1 MEAPKFL
8 LEMSKQLKEQDNRC
22 TADPI
27 FMVCYDK
34 WLTCA
39 DDRGD
44 KEVWLINDDEYTECD
59 NESEVL
65 TYLHEHHSD
74 WINSIKVQK
83 YEDDC
88 LYDDYDSFEHYLE
101 SDDFELDLELE
112 EYDWPGVFGIEKMC
126 MQKEMTVV
134 NSHLTEEG
142 AKQFIKRKQHSY
154 SELYIY
160 AYSMYYC
167 HQMKELRNWI
177 ITLTENK
184 EVPNEQAN

>member
-1 MEAPKFL
+1 
-8 LEMSKQLKEQDNRC
+8 MSKQLKEQDNRC

-27 FMVCYDK
+27 YMVCYDK

-44 KEVWLINDDEYTECD
+44 KEIWLINDDEYTECD

-65 TYLHEHHSD
+65 TYLHEHHCD
-74 WINSIKVQK
+74 WINDIKIEK

-88 LYDDYDSFEHYLE
+88 LCDDYDSFDHYVE
-101 SDDFELDLELE
+101 SDDFELNLETE
-112 EYDWPGVFGIEKMC
+112 EYEWPGVFGIERIR

-142 AKQFIKRKQHSY
+142 AKQFIKRKHHDY
-154 SELYIY
+154 SKLYIY
-160 AYSMYYC
+160 AYSMYFC
-167 HQMKELRNWI
+167 NQMKELRNWI
-177 ITLTENK
+177 MTLTD
-184 EVPNEQAN
+184 